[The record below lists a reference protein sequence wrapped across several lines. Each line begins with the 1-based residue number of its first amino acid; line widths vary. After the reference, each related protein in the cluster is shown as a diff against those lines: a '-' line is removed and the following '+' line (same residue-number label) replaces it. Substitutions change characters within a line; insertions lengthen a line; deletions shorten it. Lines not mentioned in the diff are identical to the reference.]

1 MRINEARE
9 KAIAY
14 AKTRRL
20 GMNAF
25 LAERK
30 AKKAPPPAIAKT
42 GAELDDLL
50 AIPGNLRHAAARLDA
65 ILSDCEKARAAGDMA
80 HYSIAKQEA
89 ERVLSGLR
97 SILAE
102 KEKTCP

>member
-1 MRINEARE
+1 MKINEARE

-25 LAERK
+25 LADRK
-30 AKKAPPPAIAKT
+30 AHKAPPPAIAKT

-89 ERVLSGLR
+89 ERVLRGLR
-97 SILAE
+97 SIL
-102 KEKTCP
+102 KEKGSTCP